1 MKNLFMNVFRIII
14 FIIYNW
20 ILSTTHVKKLMI
32 LLLFF
37 NHLAKLFRFPT
48 FFNTLNKRFHKSFL
62 TTLLP
67 PLEMIYLCVVFY
79 AKRNHLST
87 CQIYKIASCV
97 QGYQLLSH
105 EASFLT
111 CLPQKT
117 HILRR

>member
-1 MKNLFMNVFRIII
+1 MKNLFMNIFRIII

-48 FFNTLNKRFHKSFL
+48 FHKTRNKRFHKSFL

-67 PLEMIYLCVVFY
+67 PLEMIYLCVFF

-111 CLPQKT
+111 CLPQKML
-117 HILRR
+117 ILRR